1 MKKSVSSLIIHLVM
15 FFLALSWL
23 YPYIWMVLSSFKP
36 SAAIYTTGLFEGSYS
51 LDNYRFLFENTGRV
65 EKPFLKTLFNSL
77 FTATTVTVAVT
88 LSSMFIGFAL
98 AKMQFSGQ
106 RWFKN
111 LLFLQMV
118 FPAFMFI
125 IPQFVLVRELG
136 LLNSYSAMIVP
147 FLMSAWGIFMIS
159 QSFQSTPNDYIHAA
173 KIDNAS
179 LWQIM
184 IYLMM
189 PLNKAIIAIVALF
202 TFVGTWDNFLWPL
215 IVIQDESKMPLSVLL
230 ATFSKSYGVYV
241 GPVIAGAV
249 LQTIPIVVLFVLFR
263 KYFMQGMSLSLK

>member
-1 MKKSVSSLIIHLVM
+1 M
-15 FFLALSWL
+15 FSLALSWL
-23 YPYIWMVLSSFKP
+23 YPYIWMVLSSFKQ
-36 SAAIYTTGLFEGSYS
+36 SADIYTTGLFGSAYS
-51 LDNYRFLFENTGRV
+51 LDNYRFLFENSGRV

-77 FTATTVTVAVT
+77 FISTVVTVAVT

-98 AKMQFSGQ
+98 AKMQFKGQ
-106 RWFKN
+106 SLFRN

-118 FPAFMFI
+118 FPASMFI

-136 LLNSYSAMIVP
+136 LLNTYSAMIVP
-147 FLMSAWGIFMIS
+147 FLMSSWGIFMIS
-159 QSFQSTPNDYIHAA
+159 QSFQGTPNDYIHAA

-249 LQTIPIVVLFVLFR
+249 IQTIPIVVLFILFR

>member
-1 MKKSVSSLIIHLVM
+1 MKKSVNSLIIHLVM

-36 SAAIYTTGLFEGSYS
+36 SAEVYTTGLLEGTYS

-65 EKPFLKTLFNSL
+65 EKPFLKTLLNS
-77 FTATTVTVAVT
+77 FFIATTVTVAVT

-106 RWFKN
+106 KWFKN

-136 LLNSYSAMIVP
+136 LLNTYSAMIVP

>member
-1 MKKSVSSLIIHLVM
+1 
-15 FFLALSWL
+15 
-23 YPYIWMVLSSFKP
+23 
-36 SAAIYTTGLFEGSYS
+36 
-51 LDNYRFLFENTGRV
+51 
-65 EKPFLKTLFNSL
+65 
-77 FTATTVTVAVT
+77 
-88 LSSMFIGFAL
+88 MFIGFAL
-98 AKMQFSGQ
+98 AKMQFKGQ
-106 RWFKN
+106 SLFRN

-118 FPAFMFI
+118 FPASMFI

-136 LLNSYSAMIVP
+136 LLNTYSAMIVP
-147 FLMSAWGIFMIS
+147 FLMSSWGIFMIS
-159 QSFQSTPNDYIHAA
+159 QSFQGTPNDYIHAA

-249 LQTIPIVVLFVLFR
+249 IQTIPIVVLFILFR

>member
-36 SAAIYTTGLFEGSYS
+36 SAEVYTTGLLEGSYS

-77 FTATTVTVAVT
+77 FIATTVTVAVT

-98 AKMQFSGQ
+98 AKMQFAGQ

>member
-1 MKKSVSSLIIHLVM
+1 MKKNISSLIIHLIM
-15 FFLALSWL
+15 FSLALSWL
-23 YPYIWMVLSSFKP
+23 YPYIWMVLSSFKQ
-36 SAAIYTTGLFEGSYS
+36 SADVYTSGLFDTPYS
-51 LDNYRFLFENTGRV
+51 LDNYRFLFENSGRV
-65 EKPFLKTLFNSL
+65 EKPFLKTLFNS
-77 FTATTVTVAVT
+77 FFISTVVTVAVT

-98 AKMQFSGQ
+98 AKMQFKGQ
-106 RWFKN
+106 SLFRN

-118 FPAFMFI
+118 FPASMFI

-136 LLNSYSAMIVP
+136 LLNSYSAMIIP
-147 FLMSAWGIFMIS
+147 FLMSSWGIFMIS
-159 QSFQSTPNDYIHAA
+159 QSFQGTPNDYIHAA

-249 LQTIPIVVLFVLFR
+249 IQTIPIVVLFILFR